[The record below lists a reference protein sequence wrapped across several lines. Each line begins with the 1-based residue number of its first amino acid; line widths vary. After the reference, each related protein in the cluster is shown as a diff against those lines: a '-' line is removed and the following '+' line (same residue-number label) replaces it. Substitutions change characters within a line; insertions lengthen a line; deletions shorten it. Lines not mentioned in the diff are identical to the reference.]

1 MGRVSRVSRVSRD
14 GRDGC
19 VGRVGLAEYDAGGR
33 RRRNVS
39 RMKLKMRAVKRE
51 WCV

>member
-14 GRDGC
+14 GRVD
-19 VGRVGLAEYDAGGR
+19 LAEDDAGGR

-39 RMKLKMRAVKRE
+39 RMKLEMRAVKRE